1 MKIEENVEENE
12 EELCMIVEDI
22 DDMVVIIFNEDC
34 VEIVNFL
41 DVSIYFYYIYIVING
56 EVFKNKFYLL

>member
-41 DVSIYFYYIYIVING
+41 DVNIYFYYI
-56 EVFKNKFYLL
+56 

>member
-1 MKIEENVEENE
+1 MKIEENDEENE

-41 DVSIYFYYIYIVING
+41 DVSIYFYYI
-56 EVFKNKFYLL
+56 